1 MLIRFSPPWEDGPD
15 IDKGASVKKLADLQA
30 MFFNWLYDCQQGFSS
45 KTLPEQ
51 SPVRLFEVFMARPE
65 CSSSYYDYLLN
76 LVETG
81 GKVTLS
87 DLYGIEFPESR
98 LRWKFKLLDDKTVVA
113 KLVGESGLSCGFDVT
128 DELTAKKMFC
138 AELFKFMR
146 PKTRVVDDTYSTST
160 QFAQNEVLTAL
171 YACHLTE
178 RVL

>member
-30 MFFNWLYDCQQGFSS
+30 HFFNWLYDCPQGFSS

-51 SPVRLFEVFMARPE
+51 SPLYLFDIVMARPD
-65 CSSSYYDYLLN
+65 CPNSYYDYVLN
-76 LVETG
+76 IVERG
-81 GKVTLS
+81 DKVTLS

-98 LRWKFKLLDDKTVVA
+98 LRWKFKLQDDKTVVA
-113 KLVGESGLSCGFDVT
+113 TLVSESSPSCGFEAT
-128 DELTAKKMFC
+128 DECTAKKMFC

-178 RVL
+178 RVS